1 MSDSI
6 FRAWDVFLL
15 RAPLRVGGSG
25 LPTTGSHLDIVR
37 AAVADHELRAAIM
50 LATPSLGRLLDRVH
64 RGEHA
69 EIKAS
74 QLRRAALAVLRYD
87 IRTRTRPTP
96 FGVFSGVAG
105 GRFGSSAK
113 LDRGTAHRTR
123 THLDMQWL
131 LGVVHDLQDL
141 PELLPRLSVRAHPAL
156 TRRGERVVLDCP
168 SPLGAPLDGATRSVV
183 SIRDSPVVEVVLNA
197 AARTVAVGELTA
209 TTATRFGAPPT
220 RVAELIRTLVE
231 QEFLLTD
238 LRPPLDGG
246 DPLCHVIE
254 VLAEIDQ
261 PAAPIANALR
271 ALRDI
276 DEHRRSSDR
285 LPLGPGTARLIETAD
300 LAREFHAH
308 ETPLH
313 IDTAL
318 DVEVQLPDDVR
329 TEVERAAALMWRMST
344 PKLGLAALRDY
355 HEKFL
360 ERYGTDRII
369 GIRELLDPAR
379 GLGAPAG
386 YSWPNSEEE
395 AERAIDRDAS
405 RIRLLHR
412 LIGTALRDGARE
424 IELSDEL
431 LDELIPGDEPAA
443 DVPNSCEITF
453 HVIARSLDA
462 LSAGDFRV
470 VVAPSPG
477 SHHAGATLARFA
489 DLLPPDLRADVAA
502 ESGAIPVHVTNA
514 ARVDLSFMPRSG
526 KAANLAHS
534 TAHSGV
540 RISVGL
546 PDAPGI
552 DEIPLADV
560 AIGATTERIC
570 AIHLPTGRE
579 IVPVLNTMISP
590 MTQAPNVSRLL
601 WEIGLEGQRLWEPWT
616 WAGLSELP
624 FVPRVR
630 HRRLVLAPAVWRM
643 DALIDVPESEFA
655 AAVDQWRR
663 EWRVP
668 DRILAVQ
675 MDQRLLFDLTD
686 PAHLELLW
694 DELRKDPAIVAH
706 EVPGDDDFTDGIHGH
721 AMEVVVPLSRRDAR
735 PARSPHGGYLEPDR
749 RPAGLGSDWLS
760 LALYLPASRQSDFL
774 RVHLPE
780 LVEQARGH
788 GCDRWFFIRYTDP
801 DGPHL
806 RVRFHGV
813 PDEIWGAV
821 VRPLGRRLDDLHRG
835 GLIRAHRLDQYDA
848 ETERYGGAA
857 AMAAAERVFEADSE
871 AAIRFLDL
879 VEEPTCTHSLDAF
892 AAVSVAAIADAF
904 GLPEADPAGH
914 GARSDD
920 AAMAWLSLTGSRKTL
935 PGTYRVDAQRWRGIV
950 DPYGGWSTLRADP
963 HGAAAL
969 EALRPRDAA
978 VGELRLAS
986 AGSRTRPHRLIG
998 SLMHMTC
1005 NRLFGGDSDRE
1016 RAAVAIARGA
1026 VQDNFNRRN
1035 YAR

>member
-25 LPTTGSHLDIVR
+25 VPTAGSHLDIVR
-37 AAVADHELRAAIM
+37 AAAADQELRAAIT

-69 EIKAS
+69 GLKVS

-105 GRFGSSAK
+105 GRFDASAK

-123 THLDMQWL
+123 THVDMQWL
-131 LGVVHDLQDL
+131 LGVVQELQGL
-141 PELLPRLSVRAHPAL
+141 PELLPCLSVRTHPAL
-156 TRRGERVVLDCP
+156 TRRGDRVVLDCP
-168 SPLGAPLDGATRSVV
+168 SPLGAPLEGATRSVV
-183 SIRDSPVVEVVLNA
+183 SIRNSPVVEVVLDA
-197 AARTVAVGELTA
+197 AARTVPVGELTA
-209 TTATRFGAPPT
+209 TTATRFGAPPQ
-220 RVAELIRTLVE
+220 RAAELIRTLVE

-246 DPLCHVIE
+246 DPLCHLIGI
-254 VLAEIDQ
+254 LAAIDQ
-261 PAAPIANALR
+261 PAAPIANVLR

-276 DEHRRSSDR
+276 DEQRRASDR
-285 LPLGPGTARLIETAD
+285 LPLGPATARLIETVD
-300 LAREFHAH
+300 LAHKLH
-308 ETPLH
+308 PYETPLH
-313 IDTAL
+313 VDTAV
-318 DVEVQLPDDVR
+318 DVEVQLPDEVR
-329 TEVERAAALMWRMST
+329 TEVERAAALMWRMSA
-344 PKLGLAALRDY
+344 PELGLVALRDY

-360 ERYGTDRII
+360 ERYGTDRLV

-386 YSWPNSEEE
+386 YSWPNSEE
-395 AERAIDRDAS
+395 AADRAIDRDAS
-405 RIRLLHR
+405 RMRLLHR

-424 IELSDEL
+424 VELTDEL
-431 LDELIPGDEPAA
+431 LDELIPGDGPTAG
-443 DVPNSCEITF
+443 VPNSCELTF

-489 DLLPPDLRADVAA
+489 DLLPPDLRAVVAA

-514 ARVDLSFMPRSG
+514 TRVDLAFMPRSG

-546 PDAPGI
+546 PDAPDI
-552 DEIPLADV
+552 DEIALADV
-560 AIGATTERIC
+560 AIGATTERMC
-570 AIHLPTGRE
+570 AVHLPTGRE

-590 MTQAPNVSRLL
+590 MTQAPNASRLL

-616 WAGLSELP
+616 WAGLSEMP

-630 HRRLVLAPAVWRM
+630 HGRLVLAPAVWRM
-643 DALIDVPESEFA
+643 DALIGVPESDFA
-655 AAVDQWRR
+655 AAVDRWRR

-668 DRILAVQ
+668 ERILAVQ

-706 EVPGDDDFTDGIHGH
+706 EVPGDDDFADGIHGH

-735 PARSPHGGYLEPDR
+735 PVRSPHGGYLEPDR

-760 LALYLPASRQSDFL
+760 LALYLPSSCQGDFL
-774 RVHLPE
+774 RIHLPE
-780 LVEQARGH
+780 LVEQAREH

-813 PDEIWGAV
+813 PDQLWSAAA
-821 VRPLGRRLDDLHRG
+821 RPLGRRLDDWQRD
-835 GLIRAHRLDQYDA
+835 GLLRAHRLDQYDA
-848 ETERYGGAA
+848 ELERYGGAA
-857 AMAAAERVFEADSE
+857 AMVAAERVFEADSE

-879 VEEPTCTHSLDAF
+879 VEQPACTHSIDTF
-892 AAVSVAAIADAF
+892 AAVSVAALAGAF
-904 GLPEADPAGH
+904 GPPEADSA
-914 GARSDD
+914 ADSACSDD
-920 AAMAWLSLTGSRKTL
+920 AAMAWLSMTGSRRTL
-935 PGTYRVDAQRWRGIV
+935 PDAYRADAQRWRAIV
-950 DPYGGWSTLRADP
+950 DPHGGWSALRADP

-986 AGSRTRPHRLIG
+986 VGTKTRNHRLVG
-998 SLMHMTC
+998 SLMHMSC

-1026 VQDNFNRRN
+1026 VQDNFNRRR